1 MILKDATPVLV
12 TGVAGFIGFHLA
24 RRFLADGW
32 HVLGI
37 DNLNDYYDP
46 RLKRA
51 RVRELKDQSKFLF
64 QRCDIADRA
73 AMAKLF
79 AAHRFHFVVH
89 LAAQAG
95 VRYSLQHPHAYADS
109 NLIGFLNVLEGCRQ
123 WGCQHLI
130 YASSSSVY
138 GANKRMP
145 LRTSDNTDH
154 PLSLYGASKKANE
167 AMAHSNASLF
177 GIAATGLRFFTVY
190 GPWGRPDMAIWLFTE
205 AILNGAPLRLFNN
218 GRMRRD
224 FTYIDDVTE
233 AVSRLLTK
241 PPRRNPENLETFEGP
256 PEPASSYAPWQLYNV
271 GNSQPVEVNEV
282 VLLIEE
288 AVDRRAIREH
298 LPLQP
303 GDVLETCADCTDLER
318 AVGFRPNTPLSGGV
332 RLFADWFQAFRATQ
346 PARRSEV

>member
-1 MILKDATPVLV
+1 MREPILV
-12 TGVAGFIGFHLA
+12 TGVAGFIGYHLA

-51 RVRELKDQSKFLF
+51 RVRELKDQPSFLF
-64 QRCDIADRA
+64 QRYDIADRQ
-73 AMAKLF
+73 AMGKLF
-79 AAHRFHFVVH
+79 AGHRFKFVVH

-95 VRYSLQHPHAYADS
+95 VRYSLEHPHAYADS
-109 NLIGFLNVLEGCRQ
+109 NLIGFLNVLEGCRHR
-123 WGCQHLI
+123 GCQHLI

-154 PLSLYGASKKANE
+154 PLSFYGASKKANE
-167 AMAHSNASLF
+167 AMAHSYASLF
-177 GIAATGLRFFTVY
+177 GIPATGLRFFTVY
-190 GPWGRPDMAIWLFTE
+190 GPWGRPDMAMWLFT
-205 AILNGAPLRLFNN
+205 AAVLDGRPLKLFNN

-224 FTYIDDVTE
+224 FTYIDDVSE
-233 AVSRLLTK
+233 AVSRLLTQ
-241 PPRRNPENLETFEGP
+241 PPRADPSTSDLVP
-256 PEPASSYAPWQLYNV
+256 DPASSQAPWRLYNV

-282 VLLIEE
+282 VRLIED
-288 AVDRRAIREH
+288 AMGRQAIREY

-318 AVGFRPNTPLSGGV
+318 AVGFRPNTPLNEGV
-332 RLFADWFQAFRATQ
+332 RLFVDWFQTYRRTQ
-346 PARRSEV
+346 PARRAGV

>member
-1 MILKDATPVLV
+1 MHEPVLV

-46 RLKRA
+46 GLKRA
-51 RVRELKDQSKFLF
+51 RVRELKDQPRFLF
-64 QRCDIADRA
+64 QRCDIADRPA
-73 AMAKLF
+73 VAKLF
-79 AAHRFHFVVH
+79 AAQRFDFVVH

-95 VRYSLQHPHAYADS
+95 VRYSLEHPYAYADS
-109 NLIGFLNVLEGCRQ
+109 NLIGFLNVLEGCRHR
-123 WGCQHLI
+123 GCQHLI

-138 GANKRMP
+138 GANQNMP

-167 AMAHSNASLF
+167 VMAHSYASLF
-177 GIAATGLRFFTVY
+177 GIPATGLRFFTAY
-190 GPWGRPDMAIWLFTE
+190 GPWGRPDMAMWLFT
-205 AILNGAPLRLFNN
+205 AAVMDGTPVKLFNH

-233 AVSRLLTK
+233 AVARLLK
-241 PPRRNPENLETFEGP
+241 RPPRPDSTTDGP
-256 PEPASSYAPWQLYNV
+256 PQPAGSTAPWRLYNI

-282 VLLIEE
+282 LRLIEQ
-288 AVDRRAIREH
+288 AIGRPALREY

-303 GDVLETCADCTDLER
+303 GDVLETCADCTELEH
-318 AVGFRPNTPLSGGV
+318 AVGFRPNTPLKEGV
-332 RLFADWFQAFRATQ
+332 RLFVEWFQSFRRT
-346 PARRSEV
+346 PSARFAEV

>member
-1 MILKDATPVLV
+1 MREPILV
-12 TGVAGFIGFHLA
+12 TGAAGFIGFHLA

-32 HVLGI
+32 PVLGI

-51 RVRELKDQSKFLF
+51 RVRELKERSRFLF
-64 QRCDIADRA
+64 QKCDIADRA
-73 AMAKLF
+73 AMTKLF
-79 AAHRFHFVVH
+79 AAHRFDVVAH

-95 VRYSLQHPHAYADS
+95 VRYSLEHPYAYADS
-109 NLIGFLNVLEGCRQ
+109 NLIGFLNVLEGCRHR
-123 WGCQHLI
+123 GCRHLI

-167 AMAHSNASLF
+167 AMAHSYASLF

-190 GPWGRPDMAIWLFTE
+190 GPWGRPDMAMWLFTA
-205 AILNGAPLRLFNN
+205 AILNGTPLKLFNN
-218 GRMRRD
+218 GYMRRD

-233 AVSRLLTK
+233 AVSRLLAQ
-241 PPRRNPENLETFEGP
+241 PPRRDSATSDSP
-256 PEPASSYAPWQLYNV
+256 PDPASSEAPWRLYNV

-282 VLLIEE
+282 VRLIEE
-288 AVDRRAIREH
+288 AVGRRAIREY

-303 GDVLETCADCTDLER
+303 GDVLETCADCTGLER
-318 AVGFRPNTPLSGGV
+318 AVGFRPNTPLKEGIQ
-332 RLFADWFQAFRATQ
+332 LFVDWFRAFHGAQ
-346 PARRSEV
+346 PARRTRV

>member
-1 MILKDATPVLV
+1 MPPPVLV
-12 TGVAGFIGFHLA
+12 TGAAGFIGFHLA
-24 RRFLADGW
+24 RRFLADGR

-51 RVRELKDQSKFLF
+51 RVRELKDRPKFLF
-64 QRCDIADRA
+64 QRCDISDRS

-79 AAHRFHFVVH
+79 ATHRFDFVVH

-138 GANKRMP
+138 GANTRMP
-145 LRTSDNTDH
+145 LRISDNTDH

-167 AMAHSNASLF
+167 VMAHSYASLF
-177 GIAATGLRFFTVY
+177 GIATTGLRFFTVY

-205 AILNGAPLRLFNN
+205 AILNGTPLKLFNN

-241 PPRRNPENLETFEGP
+241 PPRRDPETAESP
-256 PEPASSYAPWQLYNV
+256 PDPASSQAPWRLYNV
-271 GNSQPVEVNEV
+271 GNSEPVEVNEV
-282 VLLIEE
+282 VRLIEE
-288 AVDRRAIREH
+288 AVGRRAIREY

-303 GDVLETCADCTDLER
+303 GDVLGTCADCTDLER
-318 AVGFRPNTPLSGGV
+318 AVGFRPKTPLTDGV
-332 RLFADWFQAFRATQ
+332 RLFADWFQAFRPTQ
-346 PARRSEV
+346 PARRAGV

>member
-1 MILKDATPVLV
+1 MREPILV

-51 RVRELKDQSKFLF
+51 RVKELKDQSRFLF
-64 QRCDIADRA
+64 ERCDIADRT

-79 AAHRFHFVVH
+79 AAHRFDFVVH

-95 VRYSLQHPHAYADS
+95 VRHSLEHPHAYADS
-109 NLIGFLNVLEGCRQ
+109 NLIGFLNVLEGCRRR
-123 WGCQHLI
+123 GCEHLI

-145 LRTSDNTDH
+145 LRIPDNTDR
-154 PLSLYGASKKANE
+154 PVSFYGASKKANE
-167 AMAHSNASLF
+167 VMAYSYASLF
-177 GIAATGLRFFTVY
+177 GIPATGLRFFTVY
-190 GPWGRPDMAIWLFTE
+190 GPWGRPDMAMWLFTD
-205 AILNGAPLRLFNN
+205 AILQGKPLKLFND

-224 FTYIDDVTE
+224 FTYVDDVIE
-233 AVSRLLTK
+233 AVSRLLTR
-241 PPRRNPENLETFEGP
+241 PPRPDPVGEAEGDSGQTP
-256 PEPASSYAPWQLYNV
+256 SLLYNV
-271 GNSQPVEVNEV
+271 GNSQPVEVNELV
-282 VLLIEE
+282 RLIEE
-288 AVDRRAIREH
+288 AVGRPAVREY

-318 AVGFRPNTPLSGGV
+318 AVGFRPNTPLKEGI
-332 RLFADWFQAFRATQ
+332 RLFVEWFQAFHAAQ
-346 PARRSEV
+346 PVRRTRV

>member
-1 MILKDATPVLV
+1 MREPILV
-12 TGVAGFIGFHLA
+12 TGVAGFIGFHAA

-32 HVLGI
+32 PVLGI
-37 DNLNDYYDP
+37 DNFNDYYDP

-51 RVRELKDQSKFLF
+51 RVRELKDQSGFLL

-73 AMAKLF
+73 AMSKLF
-79 AAHRFHFVVH
+79 AAHRYDFVVH

-95 VRYSLQHPHAYADS
+95 VRYSLEHPYAYADS
-109 NLIGFLNVLEGCRQ
+109 NLIGFLNVLEGCRRG
-123 WGCQHLI
+123 GCRHLI

-167 AMAHSNASLF
+167 VMAHSYASLF
-177 GIAATGLRFFTVY
+177 GVAATGLRFFTVY
-190 GPWGRPDMAIWLFTE
+190 GPWGRPDMAMWLFTE
-205 AILNGAPLRLFNN
+205 AILNGTALKLFNN

-233 AVSRLLTK
+233 AVSRLLTQP
-241 PPRRNPENLETFEGP
+241 PPRGSATSESLPDSAL
-256 PEPASSYAPWQLYNV
+256 SKAPWRLYNV

-282 VLLIEE
+282 VGLIEE
-288 AVDRRAIREH
+288 ALGRQARRDY

-303 GDVLETCADCTDLER
+303 GDVLETCADCSDLER
-318 AVGFRPNTPLSGGV
+318 AVGFRPNTPLKEGV
-332 RLFADWFQAFRATQ
+332 RLFVDWFQSYRERAG
-346 PARRSEV
+346 V

>member
-1 MILKDATPVLV
+1 MREPILI
-12 TGVAGFIGFHLA
+12 TGVAGFVGFHLA

-51 RVRELKDQSKFLF
+51 RVKKLKDQSRFLF
-64 QRCDIADRA
+64 QRCDIADRT

-79 AAHRFHFVVH
+79 AGRRFDFVIH

-95 VRYSLQHPHAYADS
+95 VRHSLAHPHTYADS
-109 NLIGFLNVLEGCRQ
+109 NLIGFLNVLEGCRRR
-123 WGCQHLI
+123 GCEHLI

-145 LRTSDNTDH
+145 LRISDNTDH
-154 PLSLYGASKKANE
+154 PVSFYGASKKANE
-167 AMAHSNASLF
+167 VMAYSYASLF

-190 GPWGRPDMAIWLFTE
+190 GPWGRPDMAMWLFTD
-205 AILNGAPLRLFNN
+205 AILQGKPLKLFDD

-233 AVSRLLTK
+233 AVSRLLTR
-241 PPRRNPENLETFEGP
+241 PPRSD
-256 PEPASSYAPWQLYNV
+256 PASEAERETSQAPSLLYNV
-271 GNSQPVEVNEV
+271 GNSQPVEVNELV
-282 VLLIEE
+282 RLIEE
-288 AVDRRAIREH
+288 AVGRPAVREY

-303 GDVLETCADCTDLER
+303 GDVLETSADCTELER
-318 AVGFRPNTPLSGGV
+318 AVGFRPNTPLKEGV
-332 RLFADWFQAFRATQ
+332 RHFVEWFQAFQAARPAPRA
-346 PARRSEV
+346 RV